1 MNLKSL
7 NDIFENR
14 ILRIPDYQRGF
25 AWRQQHEILDFWDDL
40 IHLDINRVHYTG
52 VITLE
57 PVQNEILCK
66 WEDDKW
72 LIDDREYRSFYVVD
86 GQQRLTTS
94 IILIQAI
101 LETVRDDMNLNHQT
115 IAEIRNRYILKEAPD
130 GQRKSYLF
138 GYEKDDPSNEF
149 LKTRIFDV
157 HSYSNQNLRTLYTRN
172 LENAKTYFKNKLT
185 DMQVDGIE
193 LIFKKLTQKLK
204 FNLYEIDGEIDVF
217 VTFETMNNRGKP
229 LTTLEL
235 LKNRLIYLST
245 LFNDN
250 LGRDALRKNIN
261 NAWKTIYE
269 YLGKNPETPLSDD
282 QFLQDHWI
290 MYFQYSRG
298 KAKEYINFLLK
309 EKFTAQNVTHPDSE
323 EKRLTINDVD
333 RYVAN
338 LQQSIKPWYYIHNP
352 LEQSL
357 NQLGDE
363 TTRMALDQ
371 LSRLT
376 FGAFRP
382 LILAA
387 FVKEKSI
394 DEINKLLT
402 AAERY
407 NFLITTY
414 VKPSFKSFSGIGGV
428 LSATQAAA
436 GSSPA
441 GYSGD

>member
-57 PVQNEILCK
+57 PVQNENLCK

-72 LIDDREYRSFYVVD
+72 LIDGIGYRSFYVVD

-101 LETVRDDMNLNHQT
+101 LETVRGDMTLNYQS
-115 IAEIRNRYILKEAPD
+115 IAEIRNRYILKKAPD

-149 LKTRIFDV
+149 LKTRIFDE

-172 LENAKTYFKNKLT
+172 LENSKTYFKNKLT

-245 LFNDN
+245 LFKDN
-250 LGRDALRKNIN
+250 PGRDALRKNIN

-282 QFLQDHWI
+282 QFLRDHWI

-323 EKRLTINDVD
+323 DNRLTINDVD

-363 TTRMALDQ
+363 TTRMALD
-371 LSRLT
+371 L
-376 FGAFRP
+376 
-382 LILAA
+382 
-387 FVKEKSI
+387 
-394 DEINKLLT
+394 N
-402 AAERY
+402 
-407 NFLITTY
+407 
-414 VKPSFKSFSGIGGV
+414 
-428 LSATQAAA
+428 
-436 GSSPA
+436 
-441 GYSGD
+441 